1 MSEQSIATHNLIMF
15 IPVISFLQFRPTV
28 SNIRSRGQNQLAK
41 DSILAHRTLL
51 EHVRKD
57 MTFRLFIAFIYVLQL
72 FLLIKTYMAVYT
84 TLK

>member
-41 DSILAHRTLL
+41 DSILAH
-51 EHVRKD
+51 
-57 MTFRLFIAFIYVLQL
+57 
-72 FLLIKTYMAVYT
+72 
-84 TLK
+84 